1 MDAAMTDL
9 GPRDRFTRRWIV
21 PALCIAISLAAIFWS
36 LGGPIRIGVRVYA
49 EQVLVAVLMMGLAV
63 CFLTRRAS
71 AKSSVTD
78 PIPLYDYAL
87 AAIALVYGIYLTWV
101 FPDLSQNVFFRQT
114 EAIIVAS
121 IGLAMLLEGLRRAIG
136 WSLIV
141 IFAMIGGYAFFAD
154 YFPGPLQG
162 SGISLQRLIS
172 FTILDSAAMAGAAL
186 YIAVAVVIPFILLAQ
201 LLLAT
206 GGSAF
211 FSDLSAS
218 LMGRYRGGAGKIA
231 IVGSALFGTISGSA
245 VSNVASTGGITIPLM
260 KESGYQPHTAGA
272 IEASAST
279 GGQLMPPVMGAAAFL
294 LAENLQV
301 PFTDVII
308 AAIVPS
314 LLYFFSLFVFADLEA
329 GRRGI
334 RPVEESRIPAVMQTI
349 IRGWFLL
356 LPFVVLL
363 TGLFAYA
370 MRPETAALYAVG
382 VLFLIALVRTYEGG
396 RIGLRDLTEALVR
409 TGQAS
414 VEIVIICAVAGI
426 IIGLFSLSGL
436 SFGMTFFLVQ
446 IGQTSLLLLLLM
458 TAIICIVL
466 GMGLP
471 TVGVYLL
478 LATLA
483 APPLVQLGLTPMA
496 AHLFVL
502 YFGMLSMLTPPV
514 AIAAFVA
521 ASMAGA
527 PPMRTGFEAVRI
539 AWPAYV
545 VPFLFAA
552 SPSLILAG
560 TPVDNTIAFITAA
573 GGVTLITAAIVGFA
587 GGLLAI
593 PMRLGVALAG
603 IVLLLPA
610 NLLPISGLLSLAA
623 GAVGISLWIASGR
636 ARNTVAAGE

>member
-1 MDAAMTDL
+1 
-9 GPRDRFTRRWIV
+9 
-21 PALCIAISLAAIFWS
+21 
-36 LGGPIRIGVRVYA
+36 
-49 EQVLVAVLMMGLAV
+49 
-63 CFLTRRAS
+63 
-71 AKSSVTD
+71 
-78 PIPLYDYAL
+78 
-87 AAIALVYGIYLTWV
+87 
-101 FPDLSQNVFFRQT
+101 
-114 EAIIVAS
+114 
-121 IGLAMLLEGLRRAIG
+121 
-136 WSLIV
+136 
-141 IFAMIGGYAFFAD
+141 
-154 YFPGPLQG
+154 
-162 SGISLQRLIS
+162 
-172 FTILDSAAMAGAAL
+172 
-186 YIAVAVVIPFILLAQ
+186 
-201 LLLAT
+201 
-206 GGSAF
+206 
-211 FSDLSAS
+211 
-218 LMGRYRGGAGKIA
+218 
-231 IVGSALFGTISGSA
+231 
-245 VSNVASTGGITIPLM
+245 
-260 KESGYQPHTAGA
+260 
-272 IEASAST
+272 
-279 GGQLMPPVMGAAAFL
+279 MPPIMGAAAFL

-314 LLYFFSLFVFADLEA
+314 LLYFFSLFIFADLEA

-334 RPVEESRIPAVMQTI
+334 MPVAASRIPVLLATI
-349 IRGWFLL
+349 LRGWFLL

-370 MRPETAALYAVG
+370 MRPEAAALYAVG
-382 VLFLIALVRTYEGG
+382 LLFLIAMVRTYEGG
-396 RIGLRDLTEALVR
+396 RIGVRDLLDALAR

-414 VEIVIICAVAGI
+414 VDIVIICAVAGI

-446 IGQTSLLLLLLM
+446 IGQSSLFLLLLV
-458 TAIICIVL
+458 TAVLCIVL

-483 APPLVQLGLTPMA
+483 APPLIQLGLLPMS

-560 TPVDNTIAFITAA
+560 EPLENTMAFVTAA

-587 GGLLAI
+587 GGVLTL
-593 PMRLGVALAG
+593 PMRLTVAFVG
-603 IVLLLPA
+603 IVLLLPPD
-610 NLLPISGLLSLAA
+610 LLPASGLLSLAA
-623 GAVGISLWIASGR
+623 AAAGIGLWIASGR
-636 ARNTVAAGE
+636 VRKVAPVGE